1 MLPRAIKLSRA
12 EVSLS
17 REVTDELR
25 RTIRRQEIIEM
36 KSKNTLTIVLIVN
49 SKGIV
54 TVLISKQLQNQ
65 LQERQQFI
73 RHTHVHTVVLLYRG
87 FYYLLNKNFKQI
99 ILFKS

>member
-1 MLPRAIKLSRA
+1 MLPRAIK
-12 EVSLS
+12 LS

-65 LQERQQFI
+65 LQESQQFI